1 MAKEYLQGVI
11 TEEADSLRSSVAE
24 IILDEC
30 EESPVDYIRGVLNH
44 GCVSGLVGA
53 LTYYSDTEKFFTE
66 NMNEIFELFNNLY
79 GECGFAPL
87 PSKHNDL
94 NANNLAWLGFEETCR
109 EFQSQIEELE
119 ECEEA

>member
-1 MAKEYLQGVI
+1 MTNEYLQGVI
-11 TEEADSLRSSVAE
+11 TEEADSLRSRVAE

-30 EESPVDYIRGVLNH
+30 EESPVDYIRAVLNH
-44 GCVSGLVGA
+44 GCVSGWVSA
-53 LTYYSDTEKFFTE
+53 LIYYSDTEKFFTE

-79 GECGFAPL
+79 DECGIAPL
-87 PSKHNDL
+87 PSKRNDL

-109 EFQSQIEELE
+109 EFQSHIEELE

>member
-11 TEEADSLRSSVAE
+11 TEEADSLKSRVAE

-30 EESPVDYIRGVLNH
+30 EESPVDYIRTVLNH
-44 GCVSGLVGA
+44 GCVSGWVSA
-53 LTYYSDTEKFFTE
+53 LIYCSDTEKFFIE
-66 NMNEIFELFNNLY
+66 NMNDIFELFNNIY
-79 GECGFAPL
+79 DECGFAPL
-87 PSKHNDL
+87 PSKRNDL

-109 EFQSQIEELE
+109 EFQSHIEELE